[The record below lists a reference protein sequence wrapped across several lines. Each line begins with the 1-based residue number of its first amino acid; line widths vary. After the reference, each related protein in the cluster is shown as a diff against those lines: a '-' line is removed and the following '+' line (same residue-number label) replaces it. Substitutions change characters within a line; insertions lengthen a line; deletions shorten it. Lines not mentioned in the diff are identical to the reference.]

1 MDKLAAMRSFVSVV
15 QNGGFSGA
23 ARVLGLPK
31 SRVSQRISDLE
42 AALATRLLHR
52 TTRAVSTTEEG
63 RFYYERC
70 LVILEEIDAADQ
82 AMHRGGEEPSGRL
95 TVSAMSGVA
104 RALLLPRIA
113 DFSARYPKVS
123 LRLSVTDRL
132 ANLTEEGIDCAI
144 RGGALE
150 NSTMISR
157 HLRDVG
163 FALYAAPAYL
173 SGRKPLL
180 KPDDLAAHDLI
191 QVVRQRGG
199 TGGWLLRSGGGSE
212 AMVEHP
218 PRLETDDDAAALAAA
233 VAGAGIALCPDFAVQ
248 VPVAEGRLIPVL
260 PGWAAPTRPVYLVY
274 PTRRYVSARLRC
286 FIDWASAAIRG
297 TPGG

>member
-1 MDKLAAMRSFVSVV
+1 MDKLSAMRSFVSVV

-23 ARVLGLPK
+23 ARVLGVPK
-31 SRVSQRISDLE
+31 SRVSQRITDLE
-42 AALATRLLHR
+42 AALSTRLLHR

-113 DFSARYPKVS
+113 EFHARYPNVS

-132 ANLTEEGIDCAI
+132 ANLTEEGVDCAI

-163 FALYAAPAYL
+163 FALYAAPVYL
-173 SGRKPLL
+173 ARRKPLAA
-180 KPDDLAAHDLI
+180 PEDLAAHELV
-191 QVVRQRGG
+191 QVIRQRGG
-199 TGGWLLRSGGGSE
+199 SGGWLLRSAERE
-212 AMVEHP
+212 ALVDHA
-218 PRLETDDDAAALAAA
+218 PRLETDDDDAALDAA
-233 VAGAGIALCPDFAVQ
+233 VAGAGIALCPDFAAK
-248 VPVAEGRLIPVL
+248 VPVAEGRLVPVL
-260 PGWAAPTRPVYLVY
+260 PGWAAASRPVYLVY

-286 FIDWASAAIRG
+286 FIDWATDAIRDAAQG
-297 TPGG
+297 

>member
-23 ARVLGLPK
+23 ARALGVPK
-31 SRVSQRISDLE
+31 SRVSQRVSDLE
-42 AALATRLLHR
+42 AALATRLLQR

-104 RALLLPRIA
+104 RALLLPKIA

-163 FALYAAPAYL
+163 FALYAAPGYL
-173 SGRKPLL
+173 LGRP
-180 KPDDLAAHDLI
+180 PIQAPEDLAAHELI
-191 QVVRQRGG
+191 QVIRQRGG
-199 TGGWLLRSGGGSE
+199 AGGWRLGNGERE
-212 AMVEHP
+212 AVVDQIA
-218 PRLETDDDAAALAAA
+218 RLETDDDDAALAAA

-248 VPVAEGRLIPVL
+248 GPVAQGKLVPVL
-260 PGWAAPTRPVYLVY
+260 PGWAAPSRPVYLVY

-286 FIDWASAAIRG
+286 FIDWASAAIRA

>member
-1 MDKLAAMRSFVSVV
+1 MDKLSAMRSFVSVV

-23 ARVLGLPK
+23 ARVLGVPK
-31 SRVSQRISDLE
+31 SRVSQRVSDLE
-42 AALATRLLHR
+42 AALSMRLLHR
-52 TTRAVSTTEEG
+52 TTRAVSATEEG

-82 AMHRGGEEPSGRL
+82 AMHRGGEEPAGRL

-132 ANLTEEGIDCAI
+132 ANITEEGIDCAI

-173 SGRKPLL
+173 ASRTPIRQ
-180 KPDDLAAHDLI
+180 PEDLAAHDLI
-191 QVVRQRGG
+191 QVIRQRGG
-199 TGGWLLRSGGGSE
+199 SGGWTLHDGERE
-212 AMVEHP
+212 VAVVHA
-218 PRLETDDDAAALAAA
+218 PRLETDDDDAALAAA
-233 VAGAGIALCPDFAVQ
+233 VAGTGIALCPDFAAQ
-248 VPVAEGRLIPVL
+248 RPVAEGKLVPVL
-260 PGWAAPTRPVYLVY
+260 PGWAAPSRPVYLVY

-297 TPGG
+297 TAEG

>member
-1 MDKLAAMRSFVSVV
+1 MDKLAAMRNFVSVV

-23 ARVLGLPK
+23 ARVLGVPK

-42 AALATRLLHR
+42 AALSTRLLHR

-163 FALYAAPAYL
+163 FALYAAPGYL
-173 SGRKPLL
+173 SVRSPIL
-180 KPDDLAAHDLI
+180 KPEDLAGHDLI
-191 QVVRQRGG
+191 QVIRQRGG
-199 TGGWLLRSGGGSE
+199 TGGWLLRGGGGD
-212 AMVEHP
+212 AMVDHP
-218 PRLETDDDAAALAAA
+218 PRLETDDDDAALAAA
-233 VAGAGIALCPDFAVQ
+233 MAGAGIALCPDFAVQ
-248 VPVAEGRLIPVL
+248 GPLAQGKLVTVL
-260 PGWAAPTRPVYLVY
+260 PGWAAPSRPVYLVY
-274 PTRRYVSARLRC
+274 PTRRFVSARLRC

-297 TPGG
+297 SPEG